1 VTIGKEMTLQ
11 VYAQEHEHD
20 DAYIVGT
27 REDLAAL
34 RNAID
39 RALVAKAE
47 HRSSDCC
54 MEACAADGECYD
66 LYVKVV
72 PESVQYKLLRPY
84 AEMRAE
90 PDQGFYQPCLVP
102 TE

>member
-1 VTIGKEMTLQ
+1 MTLH

-27 REDLAAL
+27 REDLVAL

-39 RALVAKAE
+39 KALAAKAE
-47 HRSSDCC
+47 HRSSDSLLA
-54 MEACAADGECYD
+54 ACAADGECYD

-72 PESVQYKLLRPY
+72 PESVQYQLLRPY
-84 AEMRAE
+84 ALLREE
-90 PDQGFYQPCLVP
+90 PDEGHHQPCLVP